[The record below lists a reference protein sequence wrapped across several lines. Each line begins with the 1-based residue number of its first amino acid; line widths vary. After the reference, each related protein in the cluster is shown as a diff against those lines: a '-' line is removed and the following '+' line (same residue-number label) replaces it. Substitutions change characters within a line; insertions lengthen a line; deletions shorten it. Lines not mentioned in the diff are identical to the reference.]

1 MPASSATCFCRRL
14 RWSRFWKSCSAK
26 RMAISFLGAGKVQ
39 NGAYS
44 NHSCKGIQNPR
55 YALALD
61 LLTSKSNPM
70 SNFRNPFLIERS
82 MLCLDKLRQSTGLS
96 ASRIEEA
103 VRSVYR
109 SPKFLSAA
117 PSSSAVAAY
126 FAGKRPIPFD
136 PVGLAPSW
144 LQALEV
150 CFEHSTRYF
159 FHPLPNLLRGPLV
172 SAEKIR
178 TKQRM
183 YPPEWIAEA
192 DRDGDTDLA
201 TDGRAN
207 NERLSKLK
215 RIRKEENKTGRD
227 LDWIHANMYVLKREV
242 RDILLISPGL
252 AGYRRRC
259 EPLEQQAKLLIEHGG
274 FEALTGAFAIFLE
287 SNVIRD
293 ANRVTASRKL
303 VIELLPSLKSDSA
316 LKRVRK
322 SFEAGI
328 AAELG
333 SETFSRYDAFGMITQ
348 TLPLSWQSH
357 AHWKLE
363 EYRTRKWI
371 SD

>member
-1 MPASSATCFCRRL
+1 
-14 RWSRFWKSCSAK
+14 
-26 RMAISFLGAGKVQ
+26 
-39 NGAYS
+39 
-44 NHSCKGIQNPR
+44 
-55 YALALD
+55 
-61 LLTSKSNPM
+61 M

-117 PSSSAVAAY
+117 PSSSTVAAY
-126 FAGKRPIPFD
+126 FGGKRPIPFD
-136 PVGLAPSW
+136 PVGRAPSW

-159 FHPLPNLLRGPLV
+159 FHPLPNLLGGPLV

-183 YPPEWIAEA
+183 YPPGWIAQA
-192 DRDGDTDLA
+192 DRASDTDFA
-201 TDGRAN
+201 AEGRAN

-215 RIRKEENKTGRD
+215 RIRKEESKTGRD
-227 LDWIHANMYVLKREV
+227 LDWIHANMYVLKREI

-259 EPLEQQAKLLIEHGG
+259 EPLEQQAKLLIELGD

-293 ANRVTASRKL
+293 ANRVAASREL
-303 VIELLPSLKSDSA
+303 VIELLPSLKSDSS
-316 LKRVRK
+316 LRRVRE

-328 AAELG
+328 AAEL
-333 SETFSRYDAFGMITQ
+333 SSKIFSRYDAFGIFTE
-348 TLPLSWQSH
+348 TLPSSWHSF
-357 AHWKLE
+357 ALWRLA
-363 EYRTRKWI
+363 EYRTRKFI
-371 SD
+371 ID